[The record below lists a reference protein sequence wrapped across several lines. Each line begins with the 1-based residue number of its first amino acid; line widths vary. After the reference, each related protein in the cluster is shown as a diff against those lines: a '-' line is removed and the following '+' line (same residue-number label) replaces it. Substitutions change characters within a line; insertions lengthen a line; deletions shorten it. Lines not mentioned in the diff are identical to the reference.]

1 MVVVRCLILCSKF
14 SKNRLSAGFRPD
26 PLGNLQ
32 RSPRPVSWIMRK
44 GGVKGDGR
52 AGEEEG
58 KGVGEWMGRGG
69 ERRSILPE

>member
-1 MVVVRCLILCSKF
+1 
-14 SKNRLSAGFRPD
+14 
-26 PLGNLQ
+26 
-32 RSPRPVSWIMRK
+32 MRK

-69 ERRSILPE
+69 ERRGILPE